1 MYISADK
8 IQFCFFFRVI
18 FSILERKLEL
28 QIIYCYCIST
38 VPFFFWHCFSISQL
52 ISINRFGQNCACKHC
67 KLLILNKYYFSYIH
81 TSKNRSSK
89 FFYWMYKK
97 KKNFC
102 FCYLFVNY
110 CHSIIIPPPSTL
122 RQYQKNYIFSALA
135 IIQHYIG
142 LLRKQKKKLIYRW
155 KLSNFRKDKKIF
167 LFTNKQ
173 KRLTART

>member
-110 CHSIIIPPPSTL
+110 CHSIIIPPPLHITTVSKKL
-122 RQYQKNYIFSALA
+122 YIFSSCYNTALYRFVKKA
-135 IIQHYIG
+135 
-142 LLRKQKKKLIYRW
+142 KKK
-155 KLSNFRKDKKIF
+155 
-167 LFTNKQ
+167 TN
-173 KRLTART
+173 L